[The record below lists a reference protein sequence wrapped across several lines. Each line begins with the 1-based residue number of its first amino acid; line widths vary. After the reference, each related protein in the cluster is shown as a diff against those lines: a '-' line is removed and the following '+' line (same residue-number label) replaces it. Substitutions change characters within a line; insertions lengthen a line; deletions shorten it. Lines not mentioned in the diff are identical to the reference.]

1 MPQKLEGCSRMG
13 ILKVSNIALYIEAI
27 LISASGEA
35 LKERLEARLGEVVG
49 RRVFEIGRQTLTNA
63 VLESEPVV

>member
-1 MPQKLEGCSRMG
+1 MG
-13 ILKVSNIALYIEAI
+13 IPKVSTAAVYAEGMLTITI
-27 LISASGEA
+27 GEA

-49 RRVFEIGRQTLTNA
+49 RRVFEIGRQTLINA